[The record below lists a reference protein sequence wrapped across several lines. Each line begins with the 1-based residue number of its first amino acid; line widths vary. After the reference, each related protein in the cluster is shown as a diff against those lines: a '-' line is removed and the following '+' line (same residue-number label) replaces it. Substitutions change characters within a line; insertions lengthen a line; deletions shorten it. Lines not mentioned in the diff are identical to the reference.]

1 MAKKDKVVKRNDGV
15 NGTYS
20 KETLD
25 NGSTIELLS
34 RRNPNESV
42 TYTER
47 FITPQ
52 QDTSYYI
59 YNNTTPDMDRHVI
72 GGKYV
77 TPTKYNKMG
86 WLGKRI
92 IAGVRPDSW
101 DAKFDSYQEPVD
113 SFQLGGTT
121 ARMGIQPK
129 EEFTEDEKQALSNG
143 TFYEETTYPD
153 GYHVTRLS
161 SGTKGENQRFPFIY
175 SKMVAPDGSV
185 LYQQDQYRNYP
196 LINKSPK
203 VININDVSYN
213 LGDGEAWFN
222 KYKSIIDGK
231 NLNSPR
237 TKTNREND
245 LLEYQQGGS
254 VLKAWGGKKLSEQ
267 ISDEDAQAL
276 RSGTYRKSYTD
287 EFGNKI
293 EAKPVVWKNGSL
305 GHGIAYRAITP
316 QNDTLYNT
324 IGFDLEP
331 SDAPGYQTIV
341 PWGGEYVHSYDD
353 DSSHWERSE
362 AELSKRLSVPD
373 VRQKYRP
380 VGNEAPM
387 PNMQEGGE
395 IPSNDQQQQLFVAII
410 TDMAK
415 TLGVEPSQE
424 LAEAVITAF
433 ENNDDSQ
440 GLLTLFTKTK
450 DKFMNE
456 TGLFRE
462 GGKMIAFVEK
472 FKCGGKS
479 PKKKTSK
486 KQEGGEV
493 EGEGTG
499 YLTTP
504 VNDRQMRRNW
514 REATGGTR
522 REARQAQRNLTNYIE
537 NQGGISHGGA
547 RNAAA
552 AMMGDPQRFAT
563 PIQTPTLKPMDQA
576 QINIPT
582 PTLNAPQDIADMNY
596 DHLGFSQAFGRARGN
611 GVNTF
616 TWRGKEYTTDLAQPS
631 GPANPPSTLGGP
643 STGHGSRIGN
653 WLDDQRARRNARK
666 ADPNRRSFLQQLWN
680 PHPDPLPTHDRRASA
695 SEMVDDFLNTHS
707 PRAKAR
713 Q

>member
-15 NGTYS
+15 NGIYS

-113 SFQLGGTT
+113 SFQPGGSIASRLWNKWTGKDTYTDGYGTT
-121 ARMGIQPK
+121 RSHTPVRESAHRTIVKAADSPLV
-129 EEFTEDEKQALSNG
+129 QAIPVVG
-143 TFYEETTYPD
+143 DIAD
-153 GYHVTRLS
+153 GYVAADYAAKGDYKSAIAAIGAGLVLPNAMEVAGRMVPS
-161 SGTKGENQRFPFIY
+161 S
-175 SKMVAPDGSV
+175 A
-185 LYQQDQYRNYP
+185 YRN
-196 LINKSPK
+196 IADKADDF
-203 VININDVSYN
+203 VEI
-213 LGDGEAWFN
+213 LGVETPSKKWNRTPDKKFN
-222 KYKSIIDGK
+222 NVED
-231 NLNSPR
+231 NS
-237 TKTNREND
+237 
-245 LLEYQQGGS
+245 S
-254 VLKAWGGKKLSEQ
+254 VWIPETQ
-267 ISDEDAQAL
+267 
-276 RSGTYRKSYTD
+276 
-287 EFGNKI
+287 
-293 EAKPVVWKNGSL
+293 
-305 GHGIAYRAITP
+305 
-316 QNDTLYNT
+316 
-324 IGFDLEP
+324 
-331 SDAPGYQTIV
+331 
-341 PWGGEYVHSYDD
+341 YDD
-353 DSSHWERSE
+353 DMNVIAGSLDDSMSSEPWWGW
-362 AELSKRLSVPD
+362 D
-373 VRQKYRP
+373 P
-380 VGNEAPM
+380 VEY
-387 PNMQEGGE
+387 QDGGE
-395 IPSNDQQQQLFVAII
+395 IPSNAAVSFLENLPYGRHNVDKHNKLVEMGNRFGNNIPGSTKPVPMPNKYQSAVPPVKMPMHQQDTSDIKPAPMPMYPGQSTDRMPMHKDNKFAIPQEMYQEGGNLPSDDKQQQLFVAII

-424 LAEAVITAF
+424 LAEAVMTAF

-450 DKFMNE
+450 NKFMNE

-537 NQGGISHGGA
+537 GQGGISHGGA

-552 AMMGDPQRFAT
+552 AMMGDPQRFAA
-563 PIQTPTLKPMDQA
+563 PAQTPTLKPMDQA
-576 QINIPT
+576 QINVPT
-582 PTLNAPQDIADMNY
+582 PTLNAPQDITDMNY

-616 TWRGKEYTTDLAQPS
+616 NWRGKEYTTELAQPS
-631 GPANPPSTLGGP
+631 GPANPPSTIGGP

-653 WLDDQRARRNARK
+653 WLDNWRARRNR
-666 ADPNRRSFLQQLWN
+666 
-680 PHPDPLPTHDRRASA
+680 
-695 SEMVDDFLNTHS
+695 
-707 PRAKAR
+707 
-713 Q
+713 

>member
-1 MAKKDKVVKRNDGV
+1 MATNKDKVVKRNDGV
-15 NGTYS
+15 NGTYG

-113 SFQLGGTT
+113 SFQPGGSIASRLWNKWTGKDTYVDGYGTT
-121 ARMGIQPK
+121 RSHTPVRESAHRTALKAADSPLV
-129 EEFTEDEKQALSNG
+129 QAIPVVG
-143 TFYEETTYPD
+143 DIAD
-153 GYHVTRLS
+153 GYVAADYAAKGNYKPAMAAIGAGLILPNTMEVAGRMIPSSAYKNVEDKADDLIEVLS
-161 SGTKGENQRFPFIY
+161 VE
-175 SKMVAPDGSV
+175 
-185 LYQQDQYRNYP
+185 
-196 LINKSPK
+196 
-203 VININDVSYN
+203 
-213 LGDGEAWFN
+213 
-222 KYKSIIDGK
+222 
-231 NLNSPR
+231 PR
-237 TKTNREND
+237 K
-245 LLEYQQGGS
+245 
-254 VLKAWGGKKLSEQ
+254 
-267 ISDEDAQAL
+267 
-276 RSGTYRKSYTD
+276 
-287 EFGNKI
+287 
-293 EAKPVVWKNGSL
+293 L
-305 GHGIAYRAITP
+305 GHETDDFIEVLDVETP
-316 QNDTLYNT
+316 GRTWNRTPDKRFNAVEDNSTTWIPETQ
-324 IGFDLEP
+324 
-331 SDAPGYQTIV
+331 
-341 PWGGEYVHSYDD
+341 YDD
-353 DSSHWERSE
+353 DLNIIAGSLDDSMSTEPWWGWDPVEY
-362 AELSKRLSVPD
+362 
-373 VRQKYRP
+373 QK
-380 VGNEAPM
+380 
-387 PNMQEGGE
+387 GGE
-395 IPSNDQQQQLFVAII
+395 IPSDDQQQQLFVAII

-424 LAEAVITAF
+424 LAEAVMTAF

-450 DKFMNE
+450 NKFMNE

-537 NQGGISHGGA
+537 GQGGISHRGA

-563 PIQTPTLKPMDQA
+563 PTQTPTLKPMGQA
-576 QINIPT
+576 QLNVST
-582 PTLNAPQDIADMNY
+582 PTLNGPQDIADTNY
-596 DHLGFSQAFGRARGN
+596 DHLGFNQAFGRARGN

-616 TWRGKEYTTDLAQPS
+616 NWRGKEYTTELAAPS
-631 GPANPPSTLGGP
+631 APQGRVDQVQENVNNAIDGWQGRANSWVDGTRYGD
-643 STGHGSRIGN
+643 SRLVNGAQAVGNAVVDGTQAIG
-653 WLDDQRARRNARK
+653 RGARRLFG
-666 ADPNRRSFLQQLWN
+666 RR
-680 PHPDPLPTHDRRASA
+680 
-695 SEMVDDFLNTHS
+695 
-707 PRAKAR
+707 
-713 Q
+713 

>member
-1 MAKKDKVVKRNDGV
+1 MATNKDKVVKRNDGV
-15 NGTYS
+15 NGIYS

-113 SFQLGGTT
+113 SFQPGGSIASRLWNKWTGKDTYTDGYGTT
-121 ARMGIQPK
+121 RSHTPVRESAHRTVVKAADSPLV
-129 EEFTEDEKQALSNG
+129 QAIPVVGDLA
-143 TFYEETTYPD
+143 D
-153 GYHVTRLS
+153 GYVAADYAAKGDYKPAMAAVGAGLVLPNVMEVAARIPSPKIYREGLDWAIDKADDFVDVLGVKPISKKSDDIVEAIEPTPSRRRNRTSDKRFDTMHDNDPTWVPDEVTPTEGYDS
-161 SGTKGENQRFPFIY
+161 VFGY
-175 SKMVAPDGSV
+175 DGSSQSNEPWWGWDPV
-185 LYQQDQYRNYP
+185 
-196 LINKSPK
+196 
-203 VININDVSYN
+203 
-213 LGDGEAWFN
+213 
-222 KYKSIIDGK
+222 
-231 NLNSPR
+231 
-237 TKTNREND
+237 
-245 LLEYQQGGS
+245 EYQ
-254 VLKAWGGKKLSEQ
+254 K
-267 ISDEDAQAL
+267 
-276 RSGTYRKSYTD
+276 
-287 EFGNKI
+287 
-293 EAKPVVWKNGSL
+293 
-305 GHGIAYRAITP
+305 
-316 QNDTLYNT
+316 
-324 IGFDLEP
+324 
-331 SDAPGYQTIV
+331 
-341 PWGGEYVHSYDD
+341 
-353 DSSHWERSE
+353 
-362 AELSKRLSVPD
+362 
-373 VRQKYRP
+373 
-380 VGNEAPM
+380 
-387 PNMQEGGE
+387 GGE
-395 IPSNDQQQQLFVAII
+395 IPSDNQQQQLFVAII

-424 LAEAVITAF
+424 LAEAVMTAF

-450 DKFMNE
+450 NKFMNE

-537 NQGGISHGGA
+537 GQGGISHGGA

-552 AMMGDPQRFAT
+552 AMMGDPQRFAA
-563 PIQTPTLKPMDQA
+563 PAQTPTLKPMDQA
-576 QINIPT
+576 QINVPT

-596 DHLGFSQAFGRARGN
+596 DNLGFSQAFGRARGN
-611 GVNTF
+611 GVSTF
-616 TWRGKEYTTDLAQPS
+616 NWRGKEYTTELAQPS
-631 GPANPPSTLGGP
+631 GPANPPSTTGGP

-653 WLDDQRARRNARK
+653 WLDNWRARRNR
-666 ADPNRRSFLQQLWN
+666 
-680 PHPDPLPTHDRRASA
+680 
-695 SEMVDDFLNTHS
+695 
-707 PRAKAR
+707 
-713 Q
+713 

>member
-15 NGTYS
+15 NGIYS

-113 SFQLGGTT
+113 SFQPGGSIASRLWNKWTGNDTYVDGYGTT
-121 ARMGIQPK
+121 RSHTPVRESAHRTVVKAADSPLV
-129 EEFTEDEKQALSNG
+129 QAIPVVG
-143 TFYEETTYPD
+143 DIAD
-153 GYHVTRLS
+153 GYVAADYAAKGDYKPAMAAVGAGLVLPNAMEVAARIPSPKIYREGLDWAIDKVDDFVDVLGVKPISKKSDDLVEAIEPTPSRRRNRTSDKRFDTMHDNDPAWIPEEVTPTEGYDS
-161 SGTKGENQRFPFIY
+161 VFGY
-175 SKMVAPDGSV
+175 DGSSQSNEPWWGWDPV
-185 LYQQDQYRNYP
+185 
-196 LINKSPK
+196 
-203 VININDVSYN
+203 
-213 LGDGEAWFN
+213 
-222 KYKSIIDGK
+222 
-231 NLNSPR
+231 
-237 TKTNREND
+237 
-245 LLEYQQGGS
+245 EYQ
-254 VLKAWGGKKLSEQ
+254 K
-267 ISDEDAQAL
+267 
-276 RSGTYRKSYTD
+276 
-287 EFGNKI
+287 
-293 EAKPVVWKNGSL
+293 
-305 GHGIAYRAITP
+305 
-316 QNDTLYNT
+316 
-324 IGFDLEP
+324 
-331 SDAPGYQTIV
+331 
-341 PWGGEYVHSYDD
+341 
-353 DSSHWERSE
+353 
-362 AELSKRLSVPD
+362 
-373 VRQKYRP
+373 
-380 VGNEAPM
+380 
-387 PNMQEGGE
+387 GGE
-395 IPSNDQQQQLFVAII
+395 IPSDDQQQQLFVAII

-424 LAEAVITAF
+424 LAEAVMAAF

-493 EGEGTG
+493 EGGGTG

-537 NQGGISHGGA
+537 GQGGISHGGA

-552 AMMGDPQRFAT
+552 AMMGDPQRFAAPT
-563 PIQTPTLKPMDQA
+563 QTPTLKPMDQA
-576 QINIPT
+576 QINVPT
-582 PTLNAPQDIADMNY
+582 PTLSAPKDIADMNY
-596 DHLGFSQAFGRARGN
+596 DHLGFNQAFGRARGN

-616 TWRGKEYTTDLAQPS
+616 NWRGKEYTTELAQPS
-631 GPANPPSTLGGP
+631 GPANPPSTTGGP

-653 WLDDQRARRNARK
+653 WLDNWRARRNR
-666 ADPNRRSFLQQLWN
+666 
-680 PHPDPLPTHDRRASA
+680 
-695 SEMVDDFLNTHS
+695 
-707 PRAKAR
+707 
-713 Q
+713 